1 MLNGIKLGAT
11 QEEQAAYSIFYRL
24 VLAAQNR
31 GIKKPTTIYLSHDEE
46 LQSFIMWYA
55 LIQGL
60 HIKYTS
66 GTSYAD

>member
-1 MLNGIKLGAT
+1 MINGYKLGAI
-11 QEEQAAYSIFYRL
+11 QKEQAAYSIFYRL
-24 VLAAQNR
+24 LLAAQNR
-31 GIKKPTTIYLSHDEE
+31 GIKRPTTVYLGHDEE